1 MIPLRGTRHLRLLLI
16 SAALLLLES
25 SSQCKPVFSYSVE
38 PIIRISLAENIKNPS
53 LRVYGN
59 FRLSFQGI
67 EIATVANATVSF
79 TFSNDGT
86 PIAKLPN
93 QEIRFSSPI
102 KVEPSD
108 TNLYKI
114 RSDSGTNAP
123 AGSSERL
130 LSGMRFRLQTFPGS
144 MEIIPEKGG
153 TFSIINFVSLESY
166 LRGVVPNELVNKLT
180 RDDFQACMA
189 QAIAARNFAFY
200 KMSNLDSTNFDVYS
214 DTRDQVYSG
223 IEKYKSIADSAIDL
237 TSGLIVEYNGQPARC
252 FFHSTCGGHTE
263 SVQHIWQGQP
273 ALPYLA
279 GVSDIDSATG
289 DPYCIYAPQFFWT
302 NTYSHYQINRMFK
315 ANLAEANPTYANKIM
330 GSDVTE
336 IKILDRFDSFRVDS
350 LMVKTRNGN
359 KYYVRG
365 DRTRYFFRGSDG
377 TLLRSSLFRIN
388 ISRDRKGRIA
398 TITVKG
404 QGSGH
409 GVGMCQWGAIG
420 MSRLGFNYL
429 QILSHYYPG
438 TEVKKVY

>member
-153 TFSIINFVSLESY
+153 TFSIINFVPLESY
-166 LRGVVPNELVNKLT
+166 LRGVVPNELVNNLT
-180 RDDFQACMA
+180 PDEFQACMA

-200 KMSNLDSTNFDVYS
+200 KMRNQDSTNFDVYS

-237 TSGLIVEYNGQPARC
+237 TSGMIVEYNGQPARC

-263 SVQHIWQGQP
+263 NVQHIWQGQP

-289 DPYCIYAPQFFWT
+289 DSILHLRPAIFLDQYLFPLPNQPNVQSKFC
-302 NTYSHYQINRMFK
+302 RGK
-315 ANLAEANPTYANKIM
+315 
-330 GSDVTE
+330 SDLC
-336 IKILDRFDSFRVDS
+336 K
-350 LMVKTRNGN
+350 
-359 KYYVRG
+359 
-365 DRTRYFFRGSDG
+365 
-377 TLLRSSLFRIN
+377 
-388 ISRDRKGRIA
+388 
-398 TITVKG
+398 
-404 QGSGH
+404 
-409 GVGMCQWGAIG
+409 
-420 MSRLGFNYL
+420 
-429 QILSHYYPG
+429 
-438 TEVKKVY
+438 